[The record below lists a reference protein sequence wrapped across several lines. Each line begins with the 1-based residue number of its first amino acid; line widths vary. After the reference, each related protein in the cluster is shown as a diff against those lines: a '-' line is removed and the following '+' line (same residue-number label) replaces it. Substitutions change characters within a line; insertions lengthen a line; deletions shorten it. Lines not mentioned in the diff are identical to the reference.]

1 MAAWTGNLHFLSLVC
16 INTVKVKLLSDIQNI
31 LECLLGYLSVSKLM
45 INPFDKNLMMIE
57 ANLIVN
63 FRQTEWLVLSVDVC
77 CDWCMWHIGLS
88 VCKITRIPYSHYIR
102 NEEVMAVFGCLS
114 LFPTWQCSLRFL
126 GPIPCSVP
134 DEVHP
139 CTVAAAV
146 CKPSLQ
152 WKWPLGKT
160 QPHILLRPIE
170 SDLSKY
176 SRQDICIALYNV
188 CDTHLYSTQ
197 VGIC

>member
-57 ANLIVN
+57 ANLIVK
-63 FRQTEWLVLSVDVC
+63 FRLTKWLVFCIVSSCVLWLMRMTHWAVC
-77 CDWCMWHIGLS
+77 NIP
-88 VCKITRIPYSHYIR
+88 RIPYSHYIR
-102 NEEVMAVFGCLS
+102 NEEVRAMLGCLS
-114 LFPTWQCSLRFL
+114 LSNMEMEHSLRFPGL
-126 GPIPCSVP
+126 IPCSVP

-160 QPHILLRPIE
+160 QPHIAQTHWVW
-170 SDLSKY
+170 SK
-176 SRQDICIALYNV
+176 
-188 CDTHLYSTQ
+188 
-197 VGIC
+197 